1 MAVVQPVKLS
11 SVRLE
16 AGTIWP
22 SKRADKR
29 LSSPGW
35 ILHTNTGDRSFTQHV
50 NFAKPF
56 NEPPAV
62 SFASFFTRC

>member
-1 MAVVQPVKLS
+1 MAVVQPVLLP

-29 LSSPGW
+29 LSSSGW
-35 ILHTNTGDRSFTQHV
+35 RLHKNLGDRSFTQHV

-62 SFASFFTRC
+62 SFPSFF